1 LASRELVAMG
11 VLIVDKR
18 VASVF
23 VDISNLSRKSDVTI
37 VNNVPIAPNTK
48 LELTIGISHYGI
60 GF

>member
-1 LASRELVAMG
+1 MR

-23 VDISNLSRKSDVTI
+23 VDISKLSRKSDVTI

-48 LELTIGISHYGI
+48 LELTIGISHFKI

>member
-1 LASRELVAMG
+1 M
-11 VLIVDKR
+11 DKR

-23 VDISNLSRKSDVTI
+23 VDILNLSRKSDVTI

-48 LELTIGISHYGI
+48 LELTIGIPLFRI